1 MNGVPPPLR
10 RIDHVVAI
18 VRDLDSAF
26 AAYTDRVGFPIS
38 WQVESKDGWRSSAL
52 WLGNAS
58 LELLEPSAEAE
69 GVAGSFFQR
78 ALNSRGE
85 GLFLIA
91 FEPPDIDYSVRALR
105 TRGAQVA
112 DPVAGGVFDSA
123 RNDGLRGYVS
133 AFISRRST
141 AGLNSFLC
149 KYDSPFQPLDGGA
162 GALKV
167 KKLDHV
173 IIATEDVDAAAAL
186 WEKNLGLKRDAGL
199 EHPLGAGFKV
209 ARLPIGDAFI
219 ELVQPVDKEGR
230 FYEQFQQ
237 RGEGLFSISVEVED
251 LEGAVAFLRENDVKV
266 SDPEASIWPGARL
279 ARINHEYTHGVS
291 IQLIERR

>member
-1 MNGVPPPLR
+1 M
-10 RIDHVVAI
+10 
-18 VRDLDSAF
+18 DS
-26 AAYTDRVGFPIS
+26 
-38 WQVESKDGWRSSAL
+38 
-52 WLGNAS
+52 N
-58 LELLEPSAEAE
+58 
-69 GVAGSFFQR
+69 
-78 ALNSRGE
+78 
-85 GLFLIA
+85 
-91 FEPPDIDYSVRALR
+91 R
-105 TRGAQVA
+105 TG
-112 DPVAGGVFDSA
+112 
-123 RNDGLRGYVS
+123 GLRGYRT

-173 IIATEDVDAAAAL
+173 IIATEDLDEATRL
-186 WEKNLGLKRDAGL
+186 WERNLGLKPDTSL
-199 EHPLGAGFKV
+199 NHPLGAGFKV
-209 ARLPIGDAFI
+209 ARLPIGDAFL

-230 FYEQFQQ
+230 FYEQFRQ

-251 LEGAVAFLRENDVKV
+251 LDGAVSYLRGNNVKV

-291 IQLIERR
+291 IQLIERP